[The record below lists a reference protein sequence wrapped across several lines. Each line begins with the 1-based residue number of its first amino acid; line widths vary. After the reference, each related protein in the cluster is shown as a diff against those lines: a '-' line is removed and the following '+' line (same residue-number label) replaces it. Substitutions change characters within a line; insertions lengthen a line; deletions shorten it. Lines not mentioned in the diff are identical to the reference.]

1 MRLTDQ
7 DSTWREVVGVVGD
20 ARRAGLGTEAAPAVF
35 VSQLQQPR
43 PSLTLVLRTAG
54 DPATAAAALRREVA
68 AMDPRL
74 AVGDVRTLA
83 DVVSESV
90 ATPRLN
96 VLLLGVFA
104 AIGIVLA
111 AIGLYGVIS
120 YSVASRRQEIGIR
133 MALGARPLDVVGM
146 VVRQGMGMT
155 GGGLLLGLVGAFAA
169 TRLLRSLL
177 VGVSATDPAVFL
189 AVPVLL
195 GAVALLATWLPG
207 RRATRVDPM
216 VALRSD

>member
-1 MRLTDQ
+1 
-7 DSTWREVVGVVGD
+7 
-20 ARRAGLGTEAAPAVF
+20 
-35 VSQLQQPR
+35 
-43 PSLTLVLRTAG
+43 VLRTAG

>member
-1 MRLTDQ
+1 
-7 DSTWREVVGVVGD
+7 
-20 ARRAGLGTEAAPAVF
+20 
-35 VSQLQQPR
+35 
-43 PSLTLVLRTAG
+43 
-54 DPATAAAALRREVA
+54 
-68 AMDPRL
+68 
-74 AVGDVRTLA
+74 
-83 DVVSESV
+83 
-90 ATPRLN
+90 
-96 VLLLGVFA
+96 
-104 AIGIVLA
+104 
-111 AIGLYGVIS
+111 
-120 YSVASRRQEIGIR
+120 
-133 MALGARPLDVVGM
+133 M